1 MATKA
6 RKDSKGRKLKDGES
20 QRTDGRYSFRYT
32 DRAGKRHSIYA
43 HDLPEL
49 REKEKQISK
58 DLEDGITTDVSLKKL
73 TVNALFERYME
84 LSTVSDS
91 TRVNYMSAWNTHVK
105 DSVGGIKA
113 MRLLP
118 SDIKALY
125 TKLSKD
131 GYAHSTIK
139 IVQNLLFPVL
149 EMAVNDDIIRK
160 NPAKG
165 ALGDYGRPPKELN
178 ALTLRQQETLLL
190 FVKSHRIFN
199 AYSPMLEIMLGTG
212 LRCGELIGLTWDDV
226 DMEKKEIHIRRT
238 LVYKD
243 YGDGLRL
250 HASTPKTVS
259 GIRTVPMTEKVFR
272 AFEEQKT
279 LNSLL
284 NKDEK
289 GFSVDG
295 YSDFVFMTK
304 NGRPLLMNS
313 VNKILSN
320 IVKDMNRQGKN
331 GGEPF
336 PHISAHVMRHTYCTR
351 MAEKKIDI
359 KVLQYLM
366 GHANINVTLGV
377 YNHIADK
384 TRIENEIAN
393 IEKYTV
399 DI

>member
-1 MATKA
+1 MAKS
-6 RKDSKGRKLKDGES
+6 RKDSKGRKLRDGES
-20 QRTDGRYSFRYT
+20 QRSDGRYSFRYT
-32 DRAGKRHSIYA
+32 DRAGKRRGIYA

-49 REKEKQISK
+49 REKEKRISK
-58 DLEDGITTDVSLKKL
+58 DLEDSVTADVSLKKL

-91 TRVNYMSAWNTHVK
+91 TRVNYTSAWNTHVK
-105 DSVGGIKA
+105 DGIGGIKA

-131 GYAHSTIK
+131 GYACSTIK

-149 EMAVNDDIIRK
+149 EMAVNDGIIRK

-178 ALTLRQQETLLL
+178 ALTLRQQEELLS
-190 FVKSHRIFN
+190 FVKPHGVFN
-199 AYSPMLEIMLGTG
+199 VYHPMLTVMLGTG
-212 LRCGELIGLTWDDV
+212 LRCGELAGLTWNDV
-226 DMEKKEIHIRRT
+226 DMEKREVSVNHQLI
-238 LVYKD
+238 YKNF
-243 YGDGLRL
+243 GDGLKL
-250 HASTPKTVS
+250 HASTPKTAS
-259 GIRTVPMTEKVFR
+259 GIRAVPMTEKVFR

-284 NKDEK
+284 NKDGK

-295 YSDFVFMTK
+295 YSDFIFMTK
-304 NGRPLLMNS
+304 NGRPLLMSS

-320 IVKDMNRQGKN
+320 IVKDMNRQEKN

-336 PHISAHVMRHTYCTR
+336 PHISAHVMRHTYCTN
-351 MAEKKIDI
+351 MAERGMDI
-359 KVLQYLM
+359 KVLQFLM
-366 GHANINVTLGV
+366 GHANINVTMDV
-377 YNHIADK
+377 YNHIADRS
-384 TRIENEIAN
+384 RIENEIAK
-393 IEKYTV
+393 IEKYAA
-399 DI
+399 DF